1 MTERALDP
9 SRCALCG
16 EPNECG
22 MARGDSEC
30 WCYST
35 VIPEKALD
43 LVPLAAREKVCI
55 CAKCAEKHRDETA
68 TSAKP

>member
-1 MTERALDP
+1 MTANPDP

-22 MARGDSEC
+22 MARGDAEC
-30 WCYST
+30 WCFS
-35 VIPEKALD
+35 VQIPQKALD

-55 CAKCAEKHRDETA
+55 CARCAEKHRDEAAAPTK
-68 TSAKP
+68 S